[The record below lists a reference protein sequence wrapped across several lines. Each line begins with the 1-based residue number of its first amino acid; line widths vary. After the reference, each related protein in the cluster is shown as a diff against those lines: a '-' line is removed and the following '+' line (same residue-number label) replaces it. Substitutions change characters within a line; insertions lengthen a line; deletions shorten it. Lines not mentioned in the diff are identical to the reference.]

1 MNSSLFQKLVPNS
14 NVFQFPKSS
23 PQCRSQSWCIAQ
35 ASLKALRLS
44 LYEIVILSNPKWL
57 CLVGTSRIQWSHNQI
72 AKDTKLSSI
81 FVVYLFIFLVIDLI
95 FFMLKQVLS
104 MSRLGGAGAVAQ
116 LVADVP
122 LSAVE
127 VVKPKPVVT
136 WSYFFSAHFLDCS
149 T

>member
-1 MNSSLFQKLVPNS
+1 M
-14 NVFQFPKSS
+14 
-23 PQCRSQSWCIAQ
+23 
-35 ASLKALRLS
+35 
-44 LYEIVILSNPKWL
+44 
-57 CLVGTSRIQWSHNQI
+57 
-72 AKDTKLSSI
+72 
-81 FVVYLFIFLVIDLI
+81 DLI

-136 WSYFFSAHFLDCS
+136 
-149 T
+149 